1 MRGTRAQRLLIT
13 GLLIGA
19 LALPMLMTER
29 PAVAQQAA
37 TPPSST
43 APAPAPSGEAA
54 PDGEIIAQ
62 GLAILPSGEATW
74 RVREFSPL
82 SPADATSQSADF
94 SLILQVEGVTVIR
107 NDVTLKRARL
117 EPGEAYF
124 LAADDGYTLWADGSR
139 TSRAW
144 IFETAAPDADVPE
157 GSTAIVTSD
166 AIKEWPDGARDV
178 EMLRNVLRSG
188 DFTTLPQHYGPAMI
202 VVTGGNVT
210 VSANGGQA
218 QALKEG
224 GGVLLPGDVTVQNS
238 GDGSATYVAVMIGQK
253 VLEQS
258 EAAARVA
265 ESAET
270 PTAVP
275 AATPTPDLTSPDA
288 DPDHDGL
295 TNAQETQYGT
305 DPQKADTDGDG
316 MQDGREVTL
325 GTDPKNPDTDGDG
338 ASDGEEA
345 LIAGT
350 DPKDPNSHP

>member
-1 MRGTRAQRLLIT
+1 MRGMRARRLLIT

-19 LALPMLMTER
+19 LALPTLMTER
-29 PAVAQQAA
+29 PAAAQQA
-37 TPPSST
+37 TPASS
-43 APAPAPSGEAA
+43 AVPAANGEAA

-62 GLAILPSGEATW
+62 GLAILPKGAATW

-82 SPADATSQSADF
+82 SPADATSQSGDF
-94 SLILQVEGVTVIR
+94 SLILQMEGVTVIR

-124 LAADDGYTLWADGSR
+124 LAADDGYTLWADGK

-144 IFETAAPDADVPE
+144 IFETAAPDAEMPA
-157 GSTAIVTSD
+157 GSKAVVTSD
-166 AIKEWPDGARDV
+166 AIDEWPGGARDV
-178 EMLRNVLRSG
+178 EMLRNVLRAG
-188 DFTTLPQHYGPAMI
+188 DFTTLPQHYGPALL
-202 VVTGGNVT
+202 VVTGGT
-210 VSANGGQA
+210 LTAGANGGQA
-218 QALKEG
+218 QELKEG
-224 GGVLLPGDVTVQNS
+224 SGVLLPGDVTVRNS
-238 GDGSATYVAVMIGQK
+238 GAGSATYVAVMIGQK

-258 EAAARVA
+258 EAADRAA
-265 ESAET
+265 ASAET
-270 PTAVP
+270 PTP
-275 AATPTPDLTSPDA
+275 AATPTPDLTSPNA

-316 MQDGREVTL
+316 IQDGREVTL

-338 ASDGEEA
+338 ASDGDEA

>member
-1 MRGTRAQRLLIT
+1 MCGKRARRLLIT

-19 LALPMLMTER
+19 LAFPMLMTER
-29 PAVAQQAA
+29 PAGAQQA
-37 TPPSST
+37 TPASST
-43 APAPAPSGEAA
+43 VPATNGEAA

-62 GLAILPSGEATW
+62 GLAILPKGSATW

-82 SPADATSQSADF
+82 SPADATSQSGDF
-94 SLILQVEGVTVIR
+94 SLILQREGVTVIR

-124 LAADDGYTLWADGSR
+124 LAADDGYTLWQDGNR

-144 IFETAAPDADVPE
+144 IFETAAPDAEVPA
-157 GSTAIVTSD
+157 GSKAVVTSD
-166 AIKEWPDGARDV
+166 AIDKWPGGARDV
-178 EMLRNVLRSG
+178 EMLRNVLRPG
-188 DFTTLPQHYGPAMI
+188 DFTTVPQHYGPALI
-202 VVTGGNVT
+202 VVTGGAVT
-210 VSANGGQA
+210 ANAKGGQA
-218 QALKEG
+218 QQIKDG
-224 GGVLLPGDVTVQNS
+224 SGILLPGDVTIHNS

-258 EAAARVA
+258 EAADQAA
-265 ESAET
+265 TSAKT
-270 PTAVP
+270 PTP

-295 TNAQETQYGT
+295 TNAQEAQYGT

-338 ASDGEEA
+338 ASDGDEA